1 MEMSAPEPI
10 HRQHDHHL
18 GRASPPPGAFG
29 YPVFNVD
36 SPYDE
41 PPAPPPGPSL
51 LDDTESSM
59 LNNFFMSMDHL
70 DNNDFWFSLGGQDKP
85 GGNFGFE
92 WPEELPPTFEGS
104 ATSLGPFPPFANG
117 IHQDGIN
124 MGKTSSSHSSDVL
137 AAASMLYHKNN
148 VVSHDYATGHM
159 FTTANNNYL
168 NGVHGNNNNH
178 SNNSSRTKS
187 SFLPPHFVEPLPPG
201 SSPKDIAL
209 LGKGFHTT
217 KMYFDVE
224 HHLGPEQQQRI
235 STLRWGSDS
244 RFSDR
249 RYRAAV
255 DEPSEEDRTKDLLQN
270 LDCLE
275 SQSSAANTRASSP
288 VPRSYDR
295 AMPEWASLGTSATS
309 IKNGVKSSAATA
321 SIPTRD
327 DPTEAE
333 DGSRPKK
340 RRKSRNRIKD
350 DDMDIDPP
358 NNNNNKI
365 NSTNNKEPNGR
376 QPSSRSRRF
385 SSTGTDSTTTT
396 TTRKPK
402 TGQGSKQ
409 RENLTEEQKRTN
421 HILSEQK
428 RRNLIKQG
436 FDDLCALVPEL
447 HGGGFSKSTML
458 VQAAEWLEDLLL
470 GNERLRKQLDELKK
484 KKHVTGTATST
495 TTMTT
500 GMTTG

>member
-1 MEMSAPEPI
+1 
-10 HRQHDHHL
+10 
-18 GRASPPPGAFG
+18 
-29 YPVFNVD
+29 
-36 SPYDE
+36 
-41 PPAPPPGPSL
+41 
-51 LDDTESSM
+51 
-59 LNNFFMSMDHL
+59 MSMDHL

-104 ATSLGPFPPFANG
+104 TTSLGPFPSFANG
-117 IHQDGIN
+117 IHQEGIT
-124 MGKTSSSHSSDVL
+124 MGKTPSSHSSDVL

-148 VVSHDYATGHM
+148 LVSHDYATDHM
-159 FTTANNNYL
+159 FTTENNNYL

-178 SNNSSRTKS
+178 NNNSSRTKT
-187 SFLPPHFVEPLPPG
+187 SFLPPRFVEALPPG
-201 SSPKDIAL
+201 SSHKDIAL

-235 STLRWGSDS
+235 STLRWGSDA

-249 RYRAAV
+249 RYRAPV
-255 DEPSEEDRTKDLLQN
+255 DEPNEEDRTKDLLQN

-288 VPRSYDR
+288 VRTSFGR
-295 AMPEWASLGTSATS
+295 AMPEWAPLGTSASTTN
-309 IKNGVKSSAATA
+309 NGVKSSSA
-321 SIPTRD
+321 SIPTQN
-327 DPTEAE
+327 DPTQAE

-358 NNNNNKI
+358 NNNNKT

-376 QPSSRSRRF
+376 QSSSRSRRF

-396 TTRKPK
+396 TTTRKPK
-402 TGQGSKQ
+402 TGQGGKP

-458 VQAAEWLEDLLL
+458 VQAAEWLEDLLR
-470 GNERLRKQLDELKK
+470 GNERLRNQLDELD
-484 KKHVTGTATST
+484 KKHVTSTTTST

-500 GMTTG
+500 DMTTG

>member
-1 MEMSAPEPI
+1 METSAPEPI
-10 HRQHDHHL
+10 HHQHDHHL
-18 GRASPPPGAFG
+18 RRASPPPGPFG
-29 YPVFNVD
+29 YPAFNVD
-36 SPYDE
+36 SPYDG

-70 DNNDFWFSLGGQDKP
+70 DNNDFWFSFGQDKP

-92 WPEELPPTFEGS
+92 WPDELPPTFEGS
-104 ATSLGPFPPFANG
+104 TTSLGPVPSFANG
-117 IHQDGIN
+117 IHQEGITV
-124 MGKTSSSHSSDVL
+124 GKTPSSHSSDVL

-148 VVSHDYATGHM
+148 LISHDYAPDHM
-159 FTTANNNYL
+159 FTTENNNYL
-168 NGVHGNNNNH
+168 NGVHGYNNSH

-187 SFLPPHFVEPLPPG
+187 SFLPPRFVEALPPG
-201 SSPKDIAL
+201 SLPKDIAV

-249 RYRAAV
+249 RYRAPV
-255 DEPSEEDRTKDLLQN
+255 DEPNEEDRTKDLLQN

-275 SQSSAANTRASSP
+275 SQSSATNTRASSP
-288 VPRSYDR
+288 VRRSFDP
-295 AMPEWASLGTSATS
+295 AMPEWASLGTSAPSPSTN
-309 IKNGVKSSAATA
+309 NGVKSSSA
-321 SIPTRD
+321 SIPTQN
-327 DPTEAE
+327 DPTQAE

-340 RRKSRNRIKD
+340 RRKSRNRMKD

-358 NNNNNKI
+358 NNNNKI
-365 NSTNNKEPNGR
+365 NSTNNSTNNKEPNGR
-376 QPSSRSRRF
+376 QSSSRSRRF

-402 TGQGSKQ
+402 TGQGGKP

-458 VQAAEWLEDLLL
+458 VQAAEWLEDLLR
-470 GNERLRKQLDELKK
+470 GNERLQNQLDELKK
-484 KKHVTGTATST
+484 MTGTNTST
-495 TTMTT
+495 TTMATD
-500 GMTTG
+500 MTTG